1 MISHYRAMIYAS
13 RMKQRILYHIFTEW
27 KYIIRQRRIS
37 YRASDISLK
46 NATIYDIINSPI
58 NKNLAKECSC
68 MKKKKLLFAILCALG
83 SGTVGFFANQLT
95 EVYGCILFGIGV
107 GLMVYSMINLSK

>member
-1 MISHYRAMIYAS
+1 M
-13 RMKQRILYHIFTEW
+13 RIQEEFERLMMTLYMFIN
-27 KYIIRQRRIS
+27 
-37 YRASDISLK
+37 DIGSP
-46 NATIYDIINSPI
+46 NS
-58 NKNLAKECSC
+58 NLAKECSC